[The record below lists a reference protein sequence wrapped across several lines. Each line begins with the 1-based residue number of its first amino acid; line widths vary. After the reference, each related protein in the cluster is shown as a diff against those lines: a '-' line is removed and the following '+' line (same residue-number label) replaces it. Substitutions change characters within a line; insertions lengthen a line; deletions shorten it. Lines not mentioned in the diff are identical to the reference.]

1 MDKKT
6 EQGYDFGGRIRP
18 KEETPLSWAGLV
30 DLACEKMAFVYQRL
44 SSHEQVKK
52 SIYSLKVQDALADL
66 AKEDGYS
73 DNQIYVEPRDL
84 GISGTKG
91 REERE
96 GLAYLIEQIEAGQV
110 EAIYVVAMSRLYRD
124 QTLIDAFSF
133 GELCKAH
140 NVIIITPHMRLNL
153 RDKMHMRLYRM
164 EVERAADELELMRTR
179 LGTAKD
185 LKARQ
190 GFYAGEGIPP
200 GYVIDDRE
208 DIDGQANPNHQKL
221 RPYDPHAKVIR
232 LIFRLACK
240 GKTPTQI
247 VRYCRRQG
255 ITFPPFPLELETTTN
270 LKAFPRLKRNSDGSW
285 PVTVSKTRSILQN
298 PAYIGWRLWAGEVV
312 ATDNHGPL
320 IDEMT
325 FWATQEQFGN
335 RPSRPKRDMPPLPL
349 AGILYCGNHDLPQR
363 MIYANGT
370 ENKDKSYQCRSYY
383 RNAQG
388 CCKITARILDD
399 PICEAVVSQCA
410 FPNMAEAVLSKLTDE
425 YQQAREQAA
434 SYGRELKRLEKE
446 IENLEH
452 NFLFRL
458 TPTRAA
464 WIEKEIAERRKHI
477 AELASLESSP
487 AGKVIGTSI
496 TEDDVELVKAFLAD
510 LSTGWNR
517 QPNDLKNAFL
527 HLVLER
533 AVIYHNTATIRV
545 RIIWRTGS
553 EQEILIHRPPA
564 NSRSPGWTEAELA
577 IVSEHFETA
586 SMDELMAMLPG
597 RTWLAIRMKGKGM
610 GLSRT
615 DMAGGRGHNGTFT
628 RWTKE
633 EDDVLRQHYAGE
645 ISREETLKKLD
656 RTPRGI
662 RGRARRL
669 GLLLDTK
676 INWEWVDKGIMVTM
690 GGRSELPG

>member
-1 MDKKT
+1 MKQDQL
-6 EQGYDFGGRIRP
+6 EHSFGGRIKP
-18 KEETPLSWAGLV
+18 KKEAPLSWANLV
-30 DLACEKMAFVYQRL
+30 DLACENMAFVYQRL

-52 SIYSLKVQDALADL
+52 SVYSLKVQDALFDL
-66 AKEDGYS
+66 AKEDGYP
-73 DNQIYVEPRDL
+73 DDQIHVESRDL

-91 REERE
+91 RDERE
-96 GLAYLIEQIEAGQV
+96 GLAYLIEQIEAGRV

-140 NVIIITPHMRLNL
+140 NVIIVTPQMRLNL

-164 EVERAADELELMRTR
+164 EVERAADELELMRAR
-179 LGTAKD
+179 LGTARD

-200 GYVIDDRE
+200 GYIVDDRE
-208 DIDGQANPNHQKL
+208 EIDGQANPNHQKL
-221 RPYDPHAKVIR
+221 RIYGPHAKVIR

-240 GKTPTQI
+240 SKTPTQI
-247 VRYCRRQG
+247 ARYCGRSG
-255 ITFPPFPLELETTTN
+255 ITFPPFPLELETSTN

-312 ATDNHGPL
+312 TTDNHEP
-320 IDEMT
+320 IVDETT

-335 RPSRPKRDMPPLPL
+335 RPQRPKGETPPLPL
-349 AGILYCGNHDLPQR
+349 AGILYCGNHDLPRR
-363 MIYANGT
+363 MIYANGIQG
-370 ENKDKSYQCRSYY
+370 KGDSSYQCRTDY
-383 RNAQG
+383 RHAKS

-410 FPNMAEAVLSKLTDE
+410 FPDMAQTVLGKLADE

-434 SYGRELKRLEKE
+434 SYGRQLKRLEKE
-446 IENLEH
+446 IDNLEH
-452 NFLFRL
+452 NFHLRL

-464 WIEKEIAERRKHI
+464 WIEKEIAERRKRI
-477 AELASLESSP
+477 TELATLESSP

-496 TEDDVELVKAFLAD
+496 TKDDVELVKAFLAD
-510 LSTGWNR
+510 LSAGWEY

-527 HLVLER
+527 HLVLDKV
-533 AVIYHNTATIRV
+533 VICHDTETIRA
-545 RIIWRTGS
+545 RIIWQTGL
-553 EQEILIHRPPA
+553 EQGILIHRTPA
-564 NSRSPGWTEAELA
+564 NSRSRRWTEDELTT
-577 IVSEHFETA
+577 VREHFETA
-586 SMDELMAMLPG
+586 NIGRLMAMLPN
-597 RTWLAIRMKGKGM
+597 RTWSAIRMKGKGM

-615 DMAGGRGHNGTFT
+615 DMAGGRGHSDTFT

-633 EDDVLRQHYAGE
+633 EDDVLRRYYMGE
-645 ISREETLKKLD
+645 VSREEMLEKLD

-662 RGRARRL
+662 RGRAHRL
-669 GLLLDTK
+669 GLVRNNK
-676 INWEWVDKGIMVTM
+676 INWDWVDKGSIVTK
-690 GGRSELPG
+690 GGQS